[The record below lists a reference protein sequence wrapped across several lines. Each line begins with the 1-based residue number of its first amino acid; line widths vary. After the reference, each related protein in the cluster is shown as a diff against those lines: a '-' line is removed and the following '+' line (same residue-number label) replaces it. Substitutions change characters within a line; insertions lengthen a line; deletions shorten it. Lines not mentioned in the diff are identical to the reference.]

1 MVIYNDYTTNELLA
15 NEPCI
20 IDDKCIIY
28 PINIKEY
35 SELINKYSIYL
46 QLSRERLKLS
56 KEENLLSITILLL
69 IQSMV
74 ESENGDIKTN
84 INKIIGGFE
93 GLFSMVTKKEVKC
106 KRVENIFKFEG
117 EGITINDNNYE
128 SVRKVIMK
136 MNLIKEP
143 KVFDDP
149 LTQKW
154 YNKAL
159 LAKQKNQPKLEL
171 EDIIITVIQ
180 DMKYSFEYV
189 YGLNIVALYSLYSKI
204 IQRDNYDKVMMFKT
218 VSDKLPNVN
227 FVDNVIE
234 RLYKEDDSD
243 MYIDSDTLGKML

>member
-1 MVIYNDYTTNELLA
+1 MVIYKDYTTNELLA

-20 IDDKCIIY
+20 VDDKCTIY
-28 PINIKEY
+28 PLNIKEY
-35 SELINKYSIYL
+35 NTFINKYSIYL
-46 QLSRERLKLS
+46 QLSRKKLKLNE
-56 KEENLLSITILLL
+56 KVDLLSAIILLL
-69 IQSMV
+69 IQAMN
-74 ESENGDIKTN
+74 ESGEGDIVTN
-84 INKIIGGFE
+84 IDKVVGDFE
-93 GLFSMVTKKEVKC
+93 KLFSLVTKKEIKC
-106 KRVENIFKFEG
+106 KRVGSMFRFEG
-117 EGITINDNNYE
+117 EGIVIDSSNYE
-128 SVRKVIMK
+128 TVRKVIMT
-136 MNLIKEP
+136 MNLMKEP

-159 LAKQKNQPKLEL
+159 LAKQKKQPKLEL

-204 IQRDNYDKVMMFKT
+204 VQRDNYDKVMMFKT

-227 FVDNVIE
+227 FVDSIID

-243 MYIDSDTLGKML
+243 MYIDSDSLGKML

>member
-46 QLSRERLKLS
+46 QLSRERLKLR
-56 KEENLLSITILLL
+56 KEDNLLSITILLL
-69 IQSMV
+69 IKSMV

-84 INKIIGGFE
+84 INKIIGDLE

-106 KRVENIFKFEG
+106 KRVGNIFRFEG
-117 EGITINDNNYE
+117 EGVAINDNNYE

-154 YNKAL
+154 YYKAL

>member
-56 KEENLLSITILLL
+56 KEDNLLSITILLL

-106 KRVENIFKFEG
+106 KRVGNIFKFEG
-117 EGITINDNNYE
+117 EGIDINDNNYE

-149 LTQKW
+149 LYEKM
-154 YNKAL
+154 YYKSMRANRKEGAS
-159 LAKQKNQPKLEL
+159 L
-171 EDIIITVIQ
+171 EDVILTVVQ
-180 DMKYSFEYV
+180 DMKYTFEYI
-189 YGLNIVALYSLYSKI
+189 YQLNIVQLYGLYSRCVHVKNSDAITIY
-204 IQRDNYDKVMMFKT
+204 RT
-218 VSDKLPNVN
+218 CSDKLPKIDYTDGVI
-227 FVDNVIE
+227 DNLFKE
-234 RLYKEDDSD
+234 RDDSD
-243 MYIDSDTLGKML
+243 LFADLDGLAGKLK

>member
-56 KEENLLSITILLL
+56 KEDNLLSITILLL

-106 KRVENIFKFEG
+106 KRVGNIFRFEG
-117 EGITINDNNYE
+117 EGIAINDNNYE

-136 MNLIKEP
+136 MNLMKEP
-143 KVFDDP
+143 KVFADP

-154 YNKAL
+154 YYKAL

-227 FVDNVIE
+227 FVDSVIE

>member
-1 MVIYNDYTTNELLA
+1 MVIHNDYTTNELLA
-15 NEPCI
+15 NEPCV

-28 PINIKEY
+28 PLTIKEY
-35 SELINKYSIYL
+35 GKLIKYSIYL
-46 QLSRERLKLS
+46 QFSRERLKLN
-56 KEENLLSITILLL
+56 KDMNLLSTTILLL
-69 IQSMV
+69 IQAMS
-74 ESENGDIKTN
+74 ESGEGDIITN
-84 INKIIGGFE
+84 IDKVVNDFE
-93 GLFSMVTKKEVKC
+93 KLFSLVTKNEVKC
-106 KRVENIFKFEG
+106 VRVGSMFRFQGDGVVI
-117 EGITINDNNYE
+117 DDSNYE
-128 SVRKVIMK
+128 DVRKVIMT
-136 MNLIKEP
+136 MNLMKEP

-159 LAKQKNQPKLEL
+159 LAKQKKQPKLEL

-204 IQRDNYDKVMMFKT
+204 VQRDNYDKVMMFKT

-227 FVDNVIE
+227 LVDSIID

-243 MYIDSDTLGKML
+243 MYIDSDSLGKML